1 MESGTWRCSL
11 CQPLLQLGHG
21 HKICQSKPM
30 TTRVRLLNKT
40 KQGKS
45 TCLSALW
52 WTPGT
57 EVDTR
62 LLCWGQWS
70 TGSNSKGGDREG
82 RAETSTFCHMRYTY
96 FWSLWKLS
104 ILLLDKS
111 ILMADHVSKL
121 TLVFESR
128 SFCLKSLSYIPRWN
142 SFWCCCSRL
151 FFSLHA
157 YVGWRKGSLAKD
169 NLTPTVCVPSYVV
182 SILVHRSVGI
192 KATNF
197 LSEFKHFL

>member
-1 MESGTWRCSL
+1 MRFEKGNTSIQSTTLVGPSSIRGWNDGDHSLLMESGNWRCSL

-96 FWSLWKLS
+96 FWSLWKRS

-128 SFCLKSLSYIPRWN
+128 SFCLKSLSHIPRWN

-151 FFSLHA
+151 FFFPPCLC
-157 YVGWRKGSLAKD
+157 GMEERKLGQ
-169 NLTPTVCVPSYVV
+169 
-182 SILVHRSVGI
+182 R
-192 KATNF
+192 
-197 LSEFKHFL
+197 